1 MTYINEMIDGNPDK
15 YDSLIK
21 ARILNNE
28 IKMKLD
34 EYKSI
39 QEEYIKLLSKNALN
53 QRATTSWVDLQN
65 ENYQTGSPIAGSNNN
80 CKTMGE
86 DNNMYCPQW
95 KQCCPGG
102 PGSDGNIT
110 CGASDCPTNG
120 QPCVGTWMKENC
132 QLTCGI
138 CKDKLEPKTTNP
150 DWEYLG
156 EFNNLEDCKKSS
168 IQTTQGK
175 YASIVYYTA
184 DFGNNWANT
193 CYGGVKGGQIN
204 PQVQSNVITSIP
216 TLTYSPPTSGNDV
229 KLLVNSMKKIQNEL
243 NVLLDKQKTKQGSLN
258 QIANAFKS
266 QDKVPD
272 IDLVELDK
280 KIQENKQEIDKIST
294 DLAEYNYAENDTI
307 SRKSVYT
314 NYMIW
319 VILVLLTLWVSLQ
332 LYLSPSD
339 NIYMYIYIF
348 VSIWVL
354 FFIIY
359 YNRVMIDSGK
369 SIGRTFSNI
378 ISIIPTPA

>member
-34 EYKSI
+34 EYKSV

-53 QRATTSWVDLQN
+53 QRATTTWNDLQN
-65 ENYQTGSPIAGSNNN
+65 ENYQSGSPIAGSNN

-102 PGSDGNIT
+102 SGSDGNIT

-120 QPCVGTWMKENC
+120 QPCLGTWMKENC

-156 EFNNLEDCKKSS
+156 EFNNLEDCKKDSVENR
-168 IQTTQGK
+168 QGK
-175 YASIVYYTA
+175 YASIVYYTNE
-184 DFGNNWANT
+184 FGNNWAKT
-193 CYGGVKGGQIN
+193 CYGGVKGGKIN
-204 PQVQSNVITSIP
+204 PLVQPNVITSIP
-216 TLTYSPPTSGNDV
+216 SVTYSPPTSGNE
-229 KLLVNSMKKIQNEL
+229 VNLILNNMKKIQTEL
-243 NVLLDKQKTKQGSLN
+243 NVLLEKQKTRQVDLKQT
-258 QIANAFKS
+258 ANLFKS
-266 QDKVPD
+266 QANSPTV
-272 IDLVELDK
+272 DLVELDE
-280 KIQENKQEIDKIST
+280 KIQENKNEMDKISS
-294 DLAEYNYAENDTI
+294 DLAEYTYTENDSI
-307 SRKSVYT
+307 NEKS
-314 NYMIW
+314 NYMIYILW
-319 VILVLLTLWVSLQ
+319 VILVVLTLWVSLQ
-332 LYLSPSD
+332 LYLSESYD
-339 NIYMYIYIF
+339 INLFIYIF
-348 VSIWVL
+348 VSIWIL

-359 YNRVMIDSGK
+359 YYQSMVEYGK
-369 SIGRTFSNI
+369 NIGTGFSKV
-378 ISIIPTPA
+378 ISIIPIPT